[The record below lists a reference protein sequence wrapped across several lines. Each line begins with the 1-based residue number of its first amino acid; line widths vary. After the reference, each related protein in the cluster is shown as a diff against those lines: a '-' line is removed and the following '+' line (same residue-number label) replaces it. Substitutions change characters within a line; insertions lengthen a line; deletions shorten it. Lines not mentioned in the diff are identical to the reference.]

1 MPKAETGHGAQVYLS
16 PVLRD
21 CGAQFLRLL
30 PLPLP
35 CSTWQANLQPN
46 SSAIAT
52 TSKRAE
58 SQKPKGKVTNAF
70 ATRLAGCR
78 GEGGK
83 RDRVTGGGRGHC
95 YVVPSGLFPRG
106 ASGVCLVTLCLKRA
120 TVIKRNI
127 SIVAAK
133 LKRNKRQQGVARRKQ
148 EVPLV
153 LSQL

>member
-30 PLPLP
+30 PLPLH

-83 RDRVTGGGRGHC
+83 REREREGGRGQG
-95 YVVPSGLFPRG
+95 VVPSGLFPRG